1 MGRTAKIFLI
11 MTFAGALVNFKNCD
25 IFFGMNRIKN
35 ERGFLMLNVV
45 FLTLITS
52 FAAMILLNAAPR
64 VRNSQSRLRLTAL
77 YLADEQFAQLES
89 LAAGGTAPTSSE
101 EFLGE
106 SGDLTT
112 NNFGGKDYQVTF
124 NVKTEVINNSN
135 PYEVTVTVSWI
146 DSGKNFSVKVQR
158 MIWVAESSESS

>member
-1 MGRTAKIFLI
+1 

-35 ERGFLMLNVV
+35 ERGFLMLNVI

-101 EFLGE
+101 TFLE
-106 SGDLTT
+106 VSGA
-112 NNFGGKDYQVTF
+112 
-124 NVKTEVINNSN
+124 N
-135 PYEVTVTVSWI
+135 PRKVTVTISWI
-146 DSGKNFSVKVQR
+146 DGGKNLAVKVQR
-158 MIWVAESSESS
+158 MVWVAENS

>member
-1 MGRTAKIFLI
+1 

-35 ERGFLMLNVV
+35 ERGFLMLNVI

-77 YLADEQFAQLES
+77 YLAEEQFAQLES
-89 LAAGGTAPTSSE
+89 LAAGGKPLE
-101 EFLGE
+101 EKFLGKPD
-106 SGDLTT
+106 DLIT

-124 NVKTEVINNSN
+124 KVKTEVSGSN
-135 PYEVTVTVSWI
+135 PYEVTVTIIWT
-146 DSGKNFSVKVQR
+146 DGGKNFSVKVQR
-158 MIWVAESSESS
+158 MICVVENS

>member
-1 MGRTAKIFLI
+1 

-25 IFFGMNRIKN
+25 IFFGMNRIRN

-77 YLADEQFAQLES
+77 YLAEEQFAQLES
-89 LAAGGTAPTSSE
+89 RAASGTAPTSSE
-101 EFLGE
+101 IFLGNPD
-106 SGDLTT
+106 DLITK
-112 NNFGGKDYQVTF
+112 NFGGKDYQVTF
-124 NVKTEVINNSN
+124 NVKTEVSDAA
-135 PYEVTVTVSWI
+135 PYPVTVTVSWT
-146 DSGKNFSVKVQR
+146 DGGKNFEVTVQR
-158 MIWVAESSESS
+158 MIWVAET